1 LSEIIRGRV
10 LLKDQVAVG
19 TTQQRLTSVI
29 VSLLPYFLLVMM
41 QLSGYNALTTTFQG
55 VLVLILAMMMQGI
68 GLFVINHVMK
78 VEI

>member
-1 LSEIIRGRV
+1 
-10 LLKDQVAVG
+10 
-19 TTQQRLTSVI
+19 VI